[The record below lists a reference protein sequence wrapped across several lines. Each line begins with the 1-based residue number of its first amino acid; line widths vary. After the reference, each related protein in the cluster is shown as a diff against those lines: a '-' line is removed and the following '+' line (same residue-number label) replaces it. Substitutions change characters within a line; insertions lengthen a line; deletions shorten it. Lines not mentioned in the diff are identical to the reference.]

1 MGLPR
6 LWWKEPGWK
15 KNSVLTFCFVSPD
28 YTILDCI
35 YSEVN
40 QTYYVLDVMCWRGHP
55 FYDCQVGMD
64 PPLMALPVFSSP
76 PGKTAQH
83 VGLVRD
89 QLLGV
94 YRMWYIKNII

>member
-1 MGLPR
+1 MVEGTLIGG
-6 LWWKEPGWK
+6 EP
-15 KNSVLTFCFVSPD
+15 STDFLHCVPD

-35 YSEVN
+35 YSEVK

-55 FYDCQVGMD
+55 FYDCQVSID
-64 PPLMALPVFSSP
+64 TPLVSSVFSP
-76 PGKTAQH
+76 PGKVAQH

>member
-1 MGLPR
+1 MEGEPPR
-6 LWWKEPGWK
+6 
-15 KNSVLTFCFVSPD
+15 TDFCSVSPD

-55 FYDCQVGMD
+55 FYDCQVGID
-64 PPLMALPVFSSP
+64 GLLMPSPISSSP
-76 PGKTAQH
+76 PGKVAQH

-89 QLLGV
+89 QLLGMH
-94 YRMWYIKNII
+94 RMW

>member
-1 MGLPR
+1 M
-6 LWWKEPGWK
+6 
-15 KNSVLTFCFVSPD
+15 SPD

-55 FYDCQVGMD
+55 FYDCQVRIGSLLMS
-64 PPLMALPVFSSP
+64 PPIFSSP
-76 PGKTAQH
+76 PGKVAQH

-89 QLLGV
+89 QLLGMH
-94 YRMWYIKNII
+94 RMWYIKNII

>member
-1 MGLPR
+1 MTSD
-6 LWWKEPGWK
+6 WKGYP
-15 KNSVLTFCFVSPD
+15 VLTFCSVTPD

-55 FYDCQVGMD
+55 FYDCQVRTD
-64 PPLMALPVFSSP
+64 TLLMYSSVFSFL
-76 PGKTAQH
+76 PGKVAQH

-94 YRMWYIKNII
+94 HRMWYIKYII

>member
-1 MGLPR
+1 MVDGTLS
-6 LWWKEPGWK
+6 LS
-15 KNSVLTFCFVSPD
+15 SVLTFFLVSVD

-55 FYDCQVGMD
+55 FYDCQVRID
-64 PPLMALPVFSSP
+64 NLLVFPVFFP
-76 PGKTAQH
+76 LGKVGQR

-89 QLLGV
+89 QLLGR
-94 YRMWYIKNII
+94 YRMW

>member
-1 MGLPR
+1 M
-6 LWWKEPGWK
+6 
-15 KNSVLTFCFVSPD
+15 TFFSVSPD

-55 FYDCQVGMD
+55 FYDCQVGID
-64 PPLMALPVFSSP
+64 SLLMSSPIFSSP
-76 PGKTAQH
+76 GKVAQH

-89 QLLGV
+89 QLLGMH
-94 YRMWYIKNII
+94 RMWYIKNII